1 MKYCEDDINK
11 ARQYISML
19 EYTNEFVRS
28 TFRTVRLSDEELE
41 DVIRAIDT
49 ISNIVEYGNSL
60 SDNKLNK
67 LIKMKKIIK
76 GD

>member
-76 GD
+76 GE